1 MPAAVRSQL
10 ARPGASAKVRV
21 QRLARRCPLEPYELK
36 IAELVERWQKI
47 SEAFD
52 CMFGLPSPFPQS
64 SKVIEEGAGLD
75 EAPDALVH
83 ARAVPRPTSAP
94 ATKTRRGRRP
104 THDWPLIERLDAE
117 FCRTYC
123 AETGRPPSWKE
134 RGAELAKKLG
144 TDTPHLKTLEKRLPK
159 IALLKERNSR
169 SI

>member
-10 ARPGASAKVRV
+10 ALPGASAKVRV

-36 IAELVERWQKI
+36 LAEVVERWQKI
-47 SEAFD
+47 SELFERK
-52 CMFGLPSPFPQS
+52 FGPPSPFQ
-64 SKVIEEGAGLD
+64 GAGLD

-83 ARAVPRPTSAP
+83 ARAVPARPTPAP
-94 ATKTRRGRRP
+94 STKTRRGRRP
-104 THDWPLIERLDAE
+104 IHDWPLIERLDAE

-123 AETGRPPSWKE
+123 AETRRPPSWKE
-134 RGAELAKKLG
+134 RRAALAKKLG
-144 TDTPHLKTLEKRLPK
+144 TDTLHLKTLQRRLPK

>member
-10 ARPGASAKVRV
+10 ALPGASAKVRV

-36 IAELVERWQKI
+36 IAEIWERWQKI
-47 SEAFD
+47 SEA
-52 CMFGLPSPFPQS
+52 
-64 SKVIEEGAGLD
+64 IERMSGPRAVLG

-83 ARAVPRPTSAP
+83 ATPAP

-104 THDWPLIERLDAE
+104 IHDWPRIERLDAE
-117 FCRTYC
+117 FCLTYW
-123 AETGRPPSWKE
+123 AETRRPPSWKE
-134 RGAELAKKLG
+134 RRAALAKKLG
-144 TDTPHLKTLEKRLPK
+144 TGTPHFKTLQRRLPK